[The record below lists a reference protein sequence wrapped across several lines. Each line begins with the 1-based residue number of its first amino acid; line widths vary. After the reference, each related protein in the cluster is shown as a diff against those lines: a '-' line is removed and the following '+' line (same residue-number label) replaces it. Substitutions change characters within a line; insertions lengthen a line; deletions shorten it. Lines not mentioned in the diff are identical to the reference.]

1 LPPRCAGAPKP
12 TPELENEPAEKTTMS
27 AVIQDKPHGK
37 TLVSLRG
44 LNKHYGD
51 FTAVDN
57 LDLEIQDGEFLTFLG
72 SSGSGKSTTLSMLAG
87 FETPS
92 SGEILVDGQ
101 SLVQVP
107 PHKRDIGMVFQRY
120 SLFPHLNVRDNI
132 AFPLAIRKLS
142 ATETTKKVDAM
153 LKLVQLEP
161 FAHRKPSQMSGG
173 QQQRVAI
180 ARALVYEPR
189 ILLMDEPLGAL
200 DKKLREDLQDELRQL
215 HRRLGI
221 TIVYVTHDQEEAMRL
236 SQRIAIFSHGKI
248 VGLGTGYDLYQNP
261 PNAFVASFLGNSNFL
276 RIKAQGN
283 GSGTFEGQPLAIR
296 LTPGLNPGQEALIMV
311 RPEKALAMTTE
322 QAAREPLPAGWN
334 EVSAKVAE
342 VLFLGE
348 SQTCQVVTAGGT
360 ELKVKALSAAGMSM
374 QPGDT
379 VKVRWAVGDA
389 CIYTEWAESDLSKS
403 AGAH

>member
-1 LPPRCAGAPKP
+1 
-12 TPELENEPAEKTTMS
+12 MS
-27 AVIQDKPHGK
+27 AVIKDASQQNDKP
-37 TLVSLRG
+37 LVSLRN

-51 FTAVDN
+51 FAAVDN
-57 LDLEIQDGEFLTFLG
+57 ISLDIKDGEFLTFLG

-92 SGEILVDGQ
+92 SGEILVNGE
-101 SLVQVP
+101 SLVNVP

-120 SLFPHLNVRDNI
+120 SLFPHLSVRDNI
-132 AFPLAIRKLS
+132 AFPLAIRKLA
-142 ATETTKKVDAM
+142 ATERDKRVDAM
-153 LKLVQLEP
+153 LKLVQLEQ
-161 FAHRKPSQMSGG
+161 FAHRRPSQLSGG

-248 VGLGTGYDLYQNP
+248 VGLGSGYDLYQNP

-276 RIKAQGN
+276 KLKAQGN
-283 GSGTFEGQPLAIR
+283 AAASFEKQSLSIR
-296 LTPGLNPGQEALIMV
+296 LTAGLHTDQDVLLMV
-311 RPEKALAMTTE
+311 RPEKAVALSVA
-322 QAAREPLPAGWN
+322 QAISEPLPSGWN
-334 EVSAKVAE
+334 EVSAKVVE

-348 SQTCQVVTAGGT
+348 SQTCSVVTSGGT
-360 ELKVKALSAAGMSM
+360 SMTVKALSAAGM
-374 QPGDT
+374 PLKAGDP
-379 VKVRWAVGDA
+379 VQVRWATADA
-389 CIYTEWAESDLSKS
+389 CVYTEWTESDLNKA
-403 AGAH
+403 AGSH

>member
-1 LPPRCAGAPKP
+1 
-12 TPELENEPAEKTTMS
+12 MS
-27 AVIQDKPHGK
+27 AVIKDASQQNDKP
-37 TLVSLRG
+37 LVSLRN

-51 FTAVDN
+51 FAAVDN
-57 LDLEIQDGEFLTFLG
+57 ISLDIKDGEFLTFLG

-92 SGEILVDGQ
+92 SGEILVNGQ
-101 SLVQVP
+101 SLVNVP

-120 SLFPHLNVRDNI
+120 SLFPHLSVRDNI
-132 AFPLAIRKLS
+132 AFPLAIRKL
-142 ATETTKKVDAM
+142 AAAERDKRVDAM
-153 LKLVQLEP
+153 LKLVQLEQ
-161 FAHRKPSQMSGG
+161 FAHRRPSQLSGG

-248 VGLGTGYDLYQNP
+248 VGLGSGYDLYQNP

-276 RIKAQGN
+276 KLKAQGN
-283 GSGTFEGQPLAIR
+283 AAASFEGQSLSIR
-296 LTPGLNPGQEALIMV
+296 LTAGLHTDQDVLLMV
-311 RPEKALAMTTE
+311 RPEKALALSVT
-322 QAAREPLPAGWN
+322 QAISEPLPSGWN
-334 EVSAKVAE
+334 EVSAKVVE

-348 SQTCQVVTAGGT
+348 SQTCSVVTSGGT
-360 ELKVKALSAAGMSM
+360 SMTVKALSAAGM
-374 QPGDT
+374 PLKAGDP
-379 VKVRWAVGDA
+379 VQVRWATADA
-389 CIYTEWAESDLSKS
+389 CVYTEWTDSDLNKA
-403 AGAH
+403 AGSH

>member
-1 LPPRCAGAPKP
+1 
-12 TPELENEPAEKTTMS
+12 MS
-27 AVIQDKPHGK
+27 AVIKDSAQQNDKP
-37 TLVSLRG
+37 LVSLRN
-44 LNKHYGD
+44 LNKYYGD
-51 FTAVDN
+51 FAAVDDIS
-57 LDLEIQDGEFLTFLG
+57 LDIKDGEFLTFLG

-92 SGEILVDGQ
+92 SGEIQVNGQ
-101 SLVQVP
+101 SLVNVP

-120 SLFPHLNVRDNI
+120 SLFPHLSVRENI
-132 AFPLAIRKLS
+132 AFPLAIRKLAAS
-142 ATETTKKVDAM
+142 ERERRVDAM
-153 LKLVQLEP
+153 LKLVQLEQ
-161 FAHRKPSQMSGG
+161 FAHRRPSQLSGG

-221 TIVYVTHDQEEAMRL
+221 TIIYVTHDQEEAMRL

-248 VGLGTGYDLYQNP
+248 VGLGSGFDLYQNP

-276 RIKAQGN
+276 KLKAQGN
-283 GSGTFEGQPLAIR
+283 AVASFEGQPLSIR
-296 LTPGLNPGQEALIMV
+296 LTAGLQNDQDVLLMV
-311 RPEKALAMTTE
+311 RPEKALALSVE
-322 QAAREPLPAGWN
+322 QAALEPLAAGWN
-334 EVSAKVAE
+334 EVSATVVE

-348 SQTCQVVTAGGT
+348 SQTCSVVTSGGT
-360 ELKVKALSAAGMSM
+360 SMTVKALSAAGM
-374 QPGDT
+374 PLKAGDP
-379 VKVRWAVGDA
+379 VRVRWATADA
-389 CIYTEWAESDLSKS
+389 CVYTEWAESDLNKA

>member
-1 LPPRCAGAPKP
+1 
-12 TPELENEPAEKTTMS
+12 MS
-27 AVIQDKPHGK
+27 AMIKDNAHTK

-92 SGEILVDGQ
+92 SGEILVEGQ
-101 SLVQVP
+101 SLVNVP
-107 PHKRDIGMVFQRY
+107 PHKRDIGMVFQRF

-132 AFPLAIRKLS
+132 AFPLAIRKLGS
-142 ATETTKKVDAM
+142 AEINKRVDAM
-153 LKLVQLEP
+153 LKLVQLEK

-248 VGLGTGYDLYQNP
+248 VGLGSGYDLYQNP

-276 RIKAQGN
+276 RIKASSN
-283 GSGTFEGQPLAIR
+283 GAGSFEGQPVAIR
-296 LTPGLNPGQEALIMV
+296 LTAGLAAGQEALIMV
-311 RPEKALAMTTE
+311 RPEKALALTTA
-322 QAAREPLPAGWN
+322 QAAAQPLPPGWN
-334 EVSAKVAE
+334 EVAAKVAE

-348 SQTCQVVTAGGT
+348 SQTCHVVTAGGT
-360 ELKVKALSAAGMSM
+360 EMTVKALSAAGMPM

-379 VKVRWAVGDA
+379 VNVRWAVADA

>member
-1 LPPRCAGAPKP
+1 
-12 TPELENEPAEKTTMS
+12 MS
-27 AVIQDKPHGK
+27 AVKDPAQQNNK
-37 TLVSLRG
+37 TLVSLRN

-51 FTAVDN
+51 FAAVD
-57 LDLEIQDGEFLTFLG
+57 DISLEIQDGEFLTFLG

-92 SGEILVDGQ
+92 SGEILVNGQ
-101 SLVQVP
+101 SLVNVP

-120 SLFPHLNVRDNI
+120 SLFPHLSVRDNI
-132 AFPLAIRKLS
+132 AFPLAIRKL
-142 ATETTKKVDAM
+142 APAERERRVDAM
-153 LKLVQLEP
+153 LKLVQLEQ
-161 FAHRKPSQMSGG
+161 FAHRRPSQLSGG

-248 VGLGTGYDLYQNP
+248 VGLGSGYDLYQNP

-276 RIKAQGN
+276 KLKAQGN
-283 GSGTFEGQPLAIR
+283 GAASFEGQALSIR
-296 LTPGLNPGQEALIMV
+296 LTSGLHADQDVLLMV
-311 RPEKALAMTTE
+311 RPEKAQALSVQQAEQDPLA
-322 QAAREPLPAGWN
+322 PGWN
-334 EVSAKVAE
+334 QVSAKVQE

-348 SQTCQVVTAGGT
+348 SQTCSVVTDGGT
-360 ELKVKALSAAGMSM
+360 AMTVKALSAAGM
-374 QPGDT
+374 PLKAGDP
-379 VKVRWAVGDA
+379 VRVRWATADA
-389 CIYTEWAESDLSKS
+389 CVYTQWAESDLNKA

>member
-1 LPPRCAGAPKP
+1 
-12 TPELENEPAEKTTMS
+12 MS
-27 AVIQDKPHGK
+27 AVIKEAGQQDQK
-37 TLVSLRG
+37 TLVSLCN

-51 FTAVDN
+51 FAAVDN
-57 LDLEIQDGEFLTFLG
+57 ISLDIQDGEFLTFLG

-92 SGEILVDGQ
+92 SGEILVSGK
-101 SLVQVP
+101 SLINVP

-120 SLFPHLNVRDNI
+120 SLFPHLSVRDNI
-132 AFPLAIRKLS
+132 AFPLAIRKLPS
-142 ATETTKKVDAM
+142 AEREKRVDAM
-153 LKLVQLEP
+153 LKLVQLEQ
-161 FAHRKPSQMSGG
+161 FAHRRPSQLSGG

-200 DKKLREDLQDELRQL
+200 DKKLREELQDELRQL

-248 VGLGTGYDLYQNP
+248 VGLGSGYDLYQNP

-276 RIKAQGN
+276 KLKAQGN
-283 GSGTFEGQPLAIR
+283 AAATFEGQPLSIR
-296 LTPGLNPGQEALIMV
+296 LTSSLQAGQDVLLMI
-311 RPEKALAMTTE
+311 RPEKAQALSLE
-322 QAAREPLPAGWN
+322 QAASEPLLSGWN
-334 EVSAKVAE
+334 EVTASVTE

-348 SQTCQVVTAGGT
+348 SQTCSVVTASGT
-360 ELKVKALSAAGMSM
+360 AMTVKALSATGMPM
-374 QPGDT
+374 KPGDK
-379 VKVRWAVGDA
+379 VRVRWAAGDA
-389 CIYTEWAESDLSKS
+389 CVYTEWAESDLNKV

>member
-1 LPPRCAGAPKP
+1 
-12 TPELENEPAEKTTMS
+12 MS
-27 AVIQDKPHGK
+27 AVKDPAHQADK
-37 TLVSLRG
+37 TLVSLRN

-51 FTAVDN
+51 FTAVDSIN
-57 LDLEIQDGEFLTFLG
+57 LDIKDGEFLTFLG

-101 SLVQVP
+101 SLVNVP

-120 SLFPHLNVRDNI
+120 SLFPHLSVRDNI
-132 AFPLAIRKLS
+132 GFPLDIRKMPR
-142 ATETTKKVDAM
+142 AERERRVDAM
-153 LKLVQLEP
+153 LKLVQLDT
-161 FAHRKPSQMSGG
+161 FAHRRPAQLSGG

-248 VGLGTGYDLYQNP
+248 VGLGSGYDLYQNP

-276 RIKAQGN
+276 RLKARGN
-283 GSGTFEGQPLAIR
+283 AVASFENQPLAIR
-296 LTPGLNPGQEALIMV
+296 LTANLTQDQDVLLMV
-311 RPEKALAMTTE
+311 RPEKAQALSLQQAE
-322 QAAREPLPAGWN
+322 QEPLAAGWN
-334 EVSAKVAE
+334 QIRARVSE

-348 SQTCQVVTAGGT
+348 SQTCSVVTDGGT
-360 ELKVKALSAAGMSM
+360 ALTVKALSAAGMPLK
-374 QPGDT
+374 PGDA
-379 VKVRWAVGDA
+379 VCVRWATADA
-389 CIYTEWAESDLSKS
+389 CVYTEWNESDLNKA
-403 AGAH
+403 AGSH

>member
-1 LPPRCAGAPKP
+1 
-12 TPELENEPAEKTTMS
+12 MS
-27 AVIQDKPHGK
+27 AVIKETAQQNEQP
-37 TLVSLRG
+37 LVSLRN
-44 LNKHYGD
+44 LNKYYGE
-51 FTAVDN
+51 FAAVDN
-57 LDLEIQDGEFLTFLG
+57 IALDIKDGEFLTFLG

-87 FETPS
+87 FETPT
-92 SGEILVDGQ
+92 SGEILVQGK
-101 SLVQVP
+101 SLVNVP

-120 SLFPHLNVRDNI
+120 SLFPHLSVRDNI
-132 AFPLAIRKLS
+132 AFPLAIRKLDS
-142 ATETTKKVDAM
+142 AERERRVDAM
-153 LKLVQLEP
+153 LKLVQLEQ
-161 FAHRKPSQMSGG
+161 FAHRRPSQLSGG

-248 VGLGTGYDLYQNP
+248 VGLGTGFDLYQNP

-276 RIKAQGN
+276 KLKAQGN
-283 GSGTFEGQPLAIR
+283 AAASFEGQALSIR
-296 LTPGLNPGQEALIMV
+296 LTSGLQNEQDVLLMV
-311 RPEKALAMTTE
+311 RPEKALALSVE
-322 QAAREPLPAGWN
+322 QAAQEPLAAGWN
-334 EVSAKVAE
+334 EVSAIVGE

-348 SQTCQVVTAGGT
+348 SQTCTVKTLGGT
-360 ELKVKALSAAGMSM
+360 SMTVKALSAAGM
-374 QPGDT
+374 PLKAGDP
-379 VKVRWAVGDA
+379 VRVRWATADA
-389 CIYTEWAESDLSKS
+389 CVYTEWAESDLNKA

>member
-1 LPPRCAGAPKP
+1 
-12 TPELENEPAEKTTMS
+12 MS
-27 AVIQDKPHGK
+27 AVIKDASQQSDKP
-37 TLVSLRG
+37 LVSLRN

-51 FTAVDN
+51 FAAVDN
-57 LDLEIQDGEFLTFLG
+57 ISLDIKDGEFLTFLG

-92 SGEILVDGQ
+92 SGEILVNGQ
-101 SLVQVP
+101 SLVNVP

-120 SLFPHLNVRDNI
+120 SLFPHLSVRDNI
-132 AFPLAIRKLS
+132 AFPLAIRKL
-142 ATETTKKVDAM
+142 AAAEREKRVDAM
-153 LKLVQLEP
+153 LKLVQLEQ
-161 FAHRKPSQMSGG
+161 FAHRRPSQLSGG

-248 VGLGTGYDLYQNP
+248 VGLGSGYDLYQNP

-276 RIKAQGN
+276 KLKAQGN
-283 GSGTFEGQPLAIR
+283 AAASFEGQALSIR
-296 LTPGLNPGQEALIMV
+296 LTSGLHTDQDVLLMV
-311 RPEKALAMTTE
+311 RPEKALALSTQ
-322 QAAREPLPAGWN
+322 QALDEPLAAGWN
-334 EVSAKVAE
+334 EVSANVVE

-348 SQTCQVVTAGGT
+348 SQTCSVVTAGGT
-360 ELKVKALSAAGMSM
+360 SMTVKALSAAGM
-374 QPGDT
+374 PLKAGDP
-379 VKVRWAVGDA
+379 VRVRWATADA
-389 CIYTEWAESDLSKS
+389 CVYTEWTESDLNKA

>member
-1 LPPRCAGAPKP
+1 
-12 TPELENEPAEKTTMS
+12 MS
-27 AVIQDKPHGK
+27 AVIKDASQQNDKP
-37 TLVSLRG
+37 LVSLRN

-51 FTAVDN
+51 FAAVDN
-57 LDLEIQDGEFLTFLG
+57 ISLDIKDGEFLTFLG

-92 SGEILVDGQ
+92 SGEILVNGQ
-101 SLVQVP
+101 SLVNVP

-120 SLFPHLNVRDNI
+120 SLFPHLSVRDNI
-132 AFPLAIRKLS
+132 AFPLAIRKL
-142 ATETTKKVDAM
+142 AAAERDKRVDAM
-153 LKLVQLEP
+153 LKLVQLEQ
-161 FAHRKPSQMSGG
+161 FAHRRPSQLSGG

-248 VGLGTGYDLYQNP
+248 VGLGSGYDLYQNP

-276 RIKAQGN
+276 KLKAQGN
-283 GSGTFEGQPLAIR
+283 AAASFEGQSLSIR
-296 LTPGLNPGQEALIMV
+296 LTAGLHTDQDVLLMV
-311 RPEKALAMTTE
+311 RPEKAVALSVQ
-322 QAAREPLPAGWN
+322 QASDEPLAAGWN
-334 EVSAKVAE
+334 EVSAKVVE

-348 SQTCQVVTAGGT
+348 SQTCSVVTSGGT
-360 ELKVKALSAAGMSM
+360 SMTVKALSAAGM
-374 QPGDT
+374 PLKAGEP
-379 VKVRWAVGDA
+379 VRVRWATADA
-389 CIYTEWAESDLSKS
+389 CVYTEWTDSDLNKA

>member
-1 LPPRCAGAPKP
+1 
-12 TPELENEPAEKTTMS
+12 MS
-27 AVIQDKPHGK
+27 AVIQDTRDNK
-37 TLVSLRG
+37 TLVSLRN

-51 FTAVDN
+51 FAAVDN
-57 LDLEIQDGEFLTFLG
+57 ISLDIQDGEFLTFLG

-92 SGEILVDGQ
+92 SGEILVDGK
-101 SLVQVP
+101 SLVNVP

-132 AFPLAIRKLS
+132 GFPLDIRKQ
-142 ATETTKKVDAM
+142 AAGERERRVEAM
-153 LKLVQLEP
+153 LKLVQLEK
-161 FAHRKPSQMSGG
+161 FAQRRPAQLSGG

-200 DKKLREDLQDELRQL
+200 DKKLREDLQDELRHL

-236 SQRIAIFSHGKI
+236 SQRIAIFSHGRI
-248 VGLGTGYDLYQNP
+248 VGLGSGYDLYQDP

-276 RIKAQGN
+276 KVKAQGN
-283 GSGTFEGQPLAIR
+283 AAASFEGQSLAIR
-296 LTPGLNPGQEALIMV
+296 PTAGLQNGQDLVLMV
-311 RPEKALAMTTE
+311 RPEKAQVLSPE
-322 QAAREPLPAGWN
+322 QATREPLAAGWN
-334 EVSAKVAE
+334 QVAAKVSE
-342 VLFLGE
+342 TVFLGE
-348 SQTCQVVTAGGT
+348 SLTCSVTTAGGT
-360 ELKVKALSAAGMSM
+360 SLTLKELSGATAPLQAGAQVM
-374 QPGDT
+374 
-379 VKVRWAVGDA
+379 VRWAAADA
-389 CIYTEWAESDLSKS
+389 CVYTEWNESDLAKG

>member
-1 LPPRCAGAPKP
+1 MNAILKPKP
-12 TPELENEPAEKTTMS
+12 HT
-27 AVIQDKPHGK
+27 
-37 TLVSLRG
+37 TLVSLRQ

-57 LDLEIQDGEFLTFLG
+57 LSLEIEDGEFLTFLG

-92 SGEILVDGQ
+92 SGEIEVAGR
-101 SLVQVP
+101 SLVNVP

-120 SLFPHLNVRDNI
+120 SLFPHMSVRDNI
-132 AFPLAIRKLS
+132 AFPLAIRKLP
-142 ATETTKKVDAM
+142 AAERDKRVNAM
-153 LKLVQLEP
+153 LKLVQLEA
-161 FAHRKPSQMSGG
+161 FAHRRPAQLSGG

-236 SQRIAIFSHGKI
+236 SQRIAIFSHGKV
-248 VGLGTGYDLYQNP
+248 VGLGSGVELYQNP

-276 RIKAQGN
+276 QATATGN
-283 GSGTFEGQPLAIR
+283 AGAVFEGQAISIR
-296 LTPGLNPGQEALIMV
+296 PQAHTSTQQPVLLMV
-311 RPEKALAMTTE
+311 RPEKALAMS
-322 QAAREPLPAGWN
+322 QAAAAATPLPPGWN
-334 EVSAKVAE
+334 EVAATVSE

-348 SQTCQVVTAGGT
+348 SQTCSAVTTGGT
-360 ELKVKALSAAGMSM
+360 ALTVKALSASGMALT
-374 QPGDT
+374 PGEAIR
-379 VKVRWAVGDA
+379 VRWTAGDA
-389 CIYTEWAESDLSKS
+389 CVYTQWAASDLKK
-403 AGAH
+403 G

>member
-1 LPPRCAGAPKP
+1 
-12 TPELENEPAEKTTMS
+12 MS
-27 AVIQDKPHGK
+27 AVIQDTRDNK
-37 TLVSLRG
+37 TLVSLRN

-57 LDLEIQDGEFLTFLG
+57 ISLDIQDGEFLTFLG

-92 SGEILVDGQ
+92 SGEILVQGQ
-101 SLVQVP
+101 SLVNVP

-132 AFPLAIRKLS
+132 GFPLDIRKQ
-142 ATETTKKVDAM
+142 AAGERERRVEAM
-153 LKLVQLEP
+153 LKLVQLEK
-161 FAHRKPSQMSGG
+161 FAHRRPAQLSGG

-200 DKKLREDLQDELRQL
+200 DKKLREDLQDELRHL

-236 SQRIAIFSHGKI
+236 SQRIAIFSHGRI
-248 VGLGTGYDLYQNP
+248 VGLGSGYDLYQNP

-276 RIKAQGN
+276 KVKAQGN
-283 GSGTFEGQPLAIR
+283 AAASFENQSLAIR
-296 LTPGLNPGQEALIMV
+296 PTAGLHDGQELVLMV
-311 RPEKALAMTTE
+311 RPEKALVLTPE
-322 QAAREPLPAGWN
+322 QAAQQPLAAGWN
-334 EVSAKVAE
+334 QIQARVAE
-342 VLFLGE
+342 TVFLGE
-348 SQTCQVVTAGGT
+348 SLTCSVTTSSGASLTLKELSGTSQPLQTGAPV
-360 ELKVKALSAAGMSM
+360 L
-374 QPGDT
+374 
-379 VKVRWAVGDA
+379 VRWAAADA
-389 CIYTEWAESDLSKS
+389 CVYTEWSESDLVRG

>member
-1 LPPRCAGAPKP
+1 
-12 TPELENEPAEKTTMS
+12 MS
-27 AVIQDKPHGK
+27 AVIKDNAHGK

-92 SGEILVDGQ
+92 SGEILVEGQ
-101 SLVQVP
+101 SLVNVP

-132 AFPLAIRKLS
+132 GFPLAIRKLGAS
-142 ATETTKKVDAM
+142 ETSKRVDAM
-153 LKLVQLEP
+153 LKLVQLEK

-276 RIKAQGN
+276 RIKASSN
-283 GSGTFEGQPLAIR
+283 GAGSFEGQPVAIR
-296 LTPGLNPGQEALIMV
+296 LTPGLAASQDALIMV
-311 RPEKALAMTTE
+311 RPEKALALTAE

-334 EVSAKVAE
+334 EVSAKVGE

-348 SQTCQVVTAGGT
+348 SQTCHVVTAGGT
-360 ELKVKALSAAGMSM
+360 ELTVKALSAAGMPM

-379 VKVRWAVGDA
+379 VKVRWAVADA

>member
-1 LPPRCAGAPKP
+1 VADALLDVQAVTKTFQRDGQPPHIA
-12 TPELENEPAEKTTMS
+12 LD
-27 AVIQDKPHGK
+27 AVNCQ
-37 TLVSLRG
+37 LNRG
-44 LNKHYGD
+44 EVMVVVGP
-51 FTAVDN
+51 
-57 LDLEIQDGEFLTFLG
+57 
-72 SSGSGKSTTLSMLAG
+72 SGSGKSTLLRTLNGLESID
-87 FETPS
+87 
-92 SGEILVDGQ
+92 SGTIRVDGV
-101 SLVQVP
+101 SLTDP
-107 PHKRDIGMVFQRY
+107 ATDINLWRTEVGMVFQHFNLFQHRTALDNVALPQRVVRGRSRADAERY
-120 SLFPHLNVRDNI
+120 ARELLGRVGMGDYGERY
-132 AFPLAIRKLS
+132 
-142 ATETTKKVDAM
+142 
-153 LKLVQLEP
+153 
-161 FAHRKPSQMSGG
+161 PSQLSGG

-276 RIKAQGN
+276 HIKASSQGA
-283 GSGTFEGQPLAIR
+283 GSFEGQPVAIR
-296 LTPGLNPGQEALIMV
+296 LTPGLAAGQDALIMV
-311 RPEKALAMTTE
+311 RPEKALALTTE
-322 QAAREPLPAGWN
+322 QAAREPLPTGWN
-334 EVSAKVAE
+334 EVIAKVGE

-348 SQTCQVVTAGGT
+348 SQTCHVMTPGGT
-360 ELKVKALSAAGMSM
+360 ELTVKALSAAGMPM

-379 VKVRWAVGDA
+379 VKVRWAVADA
-389 CIYTEWAESDLSKS
+389 CIYTEWAQSDLSKS

>member
-1 LPPRCAGAPKP
+1 
-12 TPELENEPAEKTTMS
+12 MS
-27 AVIQDKPHGK
+27 AVIQDTRENK
-37 TLVSLRG
+37 TLVSLRN

-51 FTAVDN
+51 FAAVDN
-57 LDLEIQDGEFLTFLG
+57 ISLDIQDGEFLTFLG

-92 SGEILVDGQ
+92 SGEILVDGK
-101 SLVQVP
+101 SLVNVP

-132 AFPLAIRKLS
+132 GFPLDIRKQ
-142 ATETTKKVDAM
+142 AAGERERRVEAM
-153 LKLVQLEP
+153 LKLVQLEQ
-161 FAHRKPSQMSGG
+161 FAQRRPAQLSGG

-200 DKKLREDLQDELRQL
+200 DKKLREDLQDELRHL

-248 VGLGTGYDLYQNP
+248 VGLGSGYDLYQSP

-276 RIKAQGN
+276 KVKAQGN
-283 GSGTFEGQPLAIR
+283 AGASFEGQPLAIR
-296 LTPGLNPGQEALIMV
+296 PTPGLHNGQDLILMV
-311 RPEKALAMTTE
+311 RPEKAQVLSPE
-322 QAAREPLPAGWN
+322 QAASEPLAAGWN
-334 EVSAKVAE
+334 QIQAKVAE
-342 VLFLGE
+342 TVFLGE
-348 SQTCQVVTAGGT
+348 SLTCSVITAGGT
-360 ELKVKALSAAGMSM
+360 SLTLKELSGTTAPL
-374 QPGDT
+374 QPGAT
-379 VKVRWAVGDA
+379 VMVRWAAADA
-389 CIYTEWAESDLSKS
+389 CVYTEWKESDLAKG

>member
-1 LPPRCAGAPKP
+1 
-12 TPELENEPAEKTTMS
+12 MS
-27 AVIQDKPHGK
+27 AVIKDASLQNDKP
-37 TLVSLRG
+37 LVSLRN

-51 FTAVDN
+51 FAAVDN
-57 LDLEIQDGEFLTFLG
+57 ISLDIKDGEFLTFLG

-92 SGEILVDGQ
+92 SGEILVNGQ
-101 SLVQVP
+101 SLVNVP

-120 SLFPHLNVRDNI
+120 SLFPHLSVRDNI
-132 AFPLAIRKLS
+132 AFPLAIRKL
-142 ATETTKKVDAM
+142 AAAERDKRVDAM
-153 LKLVQLEP
+153 LKLVQLEQ
-161 FAHRKPSQMSGG
+161 FAHRRPSQLSGG

-248 VGLGTGYDLYQNP
+248 VGLGSGYDLYQNP

-276 RIKAQGN
+276 KLKAQGN
-283 GSGTFEGQPLAIR
+283 AAASFEGQSLSIR
-296 LTPGLNPGQEALIMV
+296 LTAGLHTDQDVLLMV
-311 RPEKALAMTTE
+311 RPEKAVALSVQ
-322 QAAREPLPAGWN
+322 QASAEPLAAGWN
-334 EVSAKVAE
+334 EVSAQVVE

-348 SQTCQVVTAGGT
+348 SQTCSVVTSGGT
-360 ELKVKALSAAGMSM
+360 SMTVKALSAAGM
-374 QPGDT
+374 PLKAGDP
-379 VKVRWAVGDA
+379 VRVRWATADA
-389 CIYTEWAESDLSKS
+389 CVYTEWAESDLNKA
-403 AGAH
+403 AGSH

>member
-1 LPPRCAGAPKP
+1 
-12 TPELENEPAEKTTMS
+12 MS
-27 AVIQDKPHGK
+27 AVIKDCAQQNDKP
-37 TLVSLRG
+37 LVSLRN
-44 LNKHYGD
+44 LNKYYGD
-51 FTAVDN
+51 FAAVDDIS
-57 LDLEIQDGEFLTFLG
+57 LDIKDGEFLTFLG

-92 SGEILVDGQ
+92 SGEILVNGQ
-101 SLVQVP
+101 SLVNVP

-120 SLFPHLNVRDNI
+120 SLFPHLSVRDNI
-132 AFPLAIRKLS
+132 AFPLAIRKL
-142 ATETTKKVDAM
+142 AAAERERRVDAM
-153 LKLVQLEP
+153 LKLVQLEQ
-161 FAHRKPSQMSGG
+161 FAHRRPSQLSGG

-248 VGLGTGYDLYQNP
+248 VGLGSGYDLYQNP

-276 RIKAQGN
+276 KLKAQGN
-283 GSGTFEGQPLAIR
+283 AVASFEGQPLSIR
-296 LTPGLNPGQEALIMV
+296 LTAGLQTDQDVLLMV
-311 RPEKALAMTTE
+311 RPEKALALSIE
-322 QAAREPLPAGWN
+322 QAAQEPLAAGWN
-334 EVSAKVAE
+334 EVTAKVVE

-348 SQTCQVVTAGGT
+348 SQTCSVVTSGGT
-360 ELKVKALSAAGMSM
+360 SMTVKALSAAGMPM
-374 QPGDT
+374 KAGDP
-379 VKVRWAVGDA
+379 VRVRWATADA
-389 CIYTEWAESDLSKS
+389 CVYTEWAESDLNKA

>member
-1 LPPRCAGAPKP
+1 
-12 TPELENEPAEKTTMS
+12 MS
-27 AVIQDKPHGK
+27 AVIKDASQQNDKP
-37 TLVSLRG
+37 LVSLRN

-51 FTAVDN
+51 FAAVDN
-57 LDLEIQDGEFLTFLG
+57 ISLDIKDGEFLTFLG

-92 SGEILVDGQ
+92 SGEILVNGQ
-101 SLVQVP
+101 SLVNVP

-120 SLFPHLNVRDNI
+120 SLFPHLSVRDNI
-132 AFPLAIRKLS
+132 AFPLAIRKL
-142 ATETTKKVDAM
+142 AAAERDKRVDAM
-153 LKLVQLEP
+153 LKLVQLEQ
-161 FAHRKPSQMSGG
+161 FAHRRPSQLSGG

-248 VGLGTGYDLYQNP
+248 VGLGSGYDLYQNP

-276 RIKAQGN
+276 KLKAQGN
-283 GSGTFEGQPLAIR
+283 AAASFEGQSLSIR
-296 LTPGLNPGQEALIMV
+296 LTTGLHIDQDVLLMV
-311 RPEKALAMTTE
+311 RPEKALALSVS
-322 QAAREPLPAGWN
+322 QAISEPLPAGWN
-334 EVSAKVAE
+334 EVSAKVVE

-348 SQTCQVVTAGGT
+348 SQTCSVVTSGGT
-360 ELKVKALSAAGMSM
+360 SMTVKALSAAGM
-374 QPGDT
+374 PLKAGDP
-379 VKVRWAVGDA
+379 VRVRWATADA
-389 CIYTEWAESDLSKS
+389 CVYTEWTESDLNKA

>member
-1 LPPRCAGAPKP
+1 
-12 TPELENEPAEKTTMS
+12 MS
-27 AVIQDKPHGK
+27 AVINDAAQQNDKP
-37 TLVSLRG
+37 LVSLRN
-44 LNKHYGD
+44 LNKYYGD
-51 FTAVDN
+51 FAAVDDIS
-57 LDLEIQDGEFLTFLG
+57 LDIKDGEFLTFLG

-92 SGEILVDGQ
+92 SGEILVNGQ
-101 SLVQVP
+101 SLVNVP

-120 SLFPHLNVRDNI
+120 SLFPHLSVRDNI
-132 AFPLAIRKLS
+132 AFPLHIRKLAS
-142 ATETTKKVDAM
+142 AERERRVDAM
-153 LKLVQLEP
+153 LKLVQLEQ
-161 FAHRKPSQMSGG
+161 FAHRRPSQLSGG

-248 VGLGTGYDLYQNP
+248 VGLGSGYDLYQNP

-276 RIKAQGN
+276 KLKAQGN
-283 GSGTFEGQPLAIR
+283 AVATFEGQPLSIR
-296 LTPGLNPGQEALIMV
+296 LTAGLQTEQDVLLMV
-311 RPEKALAMTTE
+311 RPEKAVALSVQQASE
-322 QAAREPLPAGWN
+322 QALAAGWN
-334 EVSAKVAE
+334 EVSAKVVE

-348 SQTCQVVTAGGT
+348 SQTCSVVTSGGT
-360 ELKVKALSAAGMSM
+360 SMTVKALSAAGM
-374 QPGDT
+374 PLKAGDP
-379 VKVRWAVGDA
+379 VKVRWATADA
-389 CIYTEWAESDLSKS
+389 CVYTEWAESDLNKA

>member
-1 LPPRCAGAPKP
+1 
-12 TPELENEPAEKTTMS
+12 MS
-27 AVIQDKPHGK
+27 AVKDPAQQNNK
-37 TLVSLRG
+37 TLVSLRN

-51 FTAVDN
+51 FAAVD
-57 LDLEIQDGEFLTFLG
+57 DISLEIQDGEFLTFLG

-92 SGEILVDGQ
+92 SGEILVDGK
-101 SLVQVP
+101 SLVHVP

-120 SLFPHLNVRDNI
+120 SLFPHLSVRDNI
-132 AFPLAIRKLS
+132 AFPLAIRKL
-142 ATETTKKVDAM
+142 APAERDRRVDAM
-153 LKLVQLEP
+153 LKLVQLEQ
-161 FAHRKPSQMSGG
+161 FAHRRPSQLSGG

-248 VGLGTGYDLYQNP
+248 VGLGSGYDLYQNP

-276 RIKAQGN
+276 KLKAQGN
-283 GSGTFEGQPLAIR
+283 AVASFEGQSLSIR
-296 LTPGLNPGQEALIMV
+296 LTAGLQTEQDVLLMV
-311 RPEKALAMTTE
+311 RPEKALALSTE
-322 QAAREPLPAGWN
+322 QAAQQPLAAGWN
-334 EVSAKVAE
+334 EVSAKVVE

-348 SQTCQVVTAGGT
+348 SQTCSVVTSGGT
-360 ELKVKALSAAGMSM
+360 AMTVKALSAAGM
-374 QPGDT
+374 PLKAGDP
-379 VKVRWAVGDA
+379 VRVRWATADA
-389 CIYTEWAESDLSKS
+389 CVYTQWAESDLNKA

>member
-1 LPPRCAGAPKP
+1 
-12 TPELENEPAEKTTMS
+12 MS
-27 AVIQDKPHGK
+27 AVIKDASQQNDKP
-37 TLVSLRG
+37 LVSLRN

-51 FTAVDN
+51 FAAVDN
-57 LDLEIQDGEFLTFLG
+57 ISLDIKDGEFLTFLG

-92 SGEILVDGQ
+92 SGEILVNGE
-101 SLVQVP
+101 SLVNVP

-120 SLFPHLNVRDNI
+120 SLFPHLSVRDNI
-132 AFPLAIRKLS
+132 AFPLAIRKL
-142 ATETTKKVDAM
+142 AAAEREKRVDAM
-153 LKLVQLEP
+153 LKLVQLEQ
-161 FAHRKPSQMSGG
+161 FAHRRPSQLSGG

-248 VGLGTGYDLYQNP
+248 VGLGSGYDLYQNP

-276 RIKAQGN
+276 KLKAQGN
-283 GSGTFEGQPLAIR
+283 AAASFEGQSLSIR
-296 LTPGLNPGQEALIMV
+296 LTAGLHTDQDVLLMV
-311 RPEKALAMTTE
+311 RPEKA
-322 QAAREPLPAGWN
+322 QALSLSQAISEPLPSGWN
-334 EVSAKVAE
+334 EVSAKVVE

-348 SQTCQVVTAGGT
+348 SQTCSVVTSGGT
-360 ELKVKALSAAGMSM
+360 SMTVKALSAAGM
-374 QPGDT
+374 PLKAGDP
-379 VKVRWAVGDA
+379 VQVRWATADA
-389 CIYTEWAESDLSKS
+389 CVYTEWTDSDLNKA
-403 AGAH
+403 AGSH

>member
-1 LPPRCAGAPKP
+1 
-12 TPELENEPAEKTTMS
+12 MS
-27 AVIQDKPHGK
+27 AVIKDASQQNDKP
-37 TLVSLRG
+37 LVSLRN

-51 FTAVDN
+51 FAAVDN
-57 LDLEIQDGEFLTFLG
+57 ISLDIKDGEFLTFLG

-92 SGEILVDGQ
+92 SGEILVNGQ
-101 SLVQVP
+101 SLVNVP

-120 SLFPHLNVRDNI
+120 SLFPHLSVRDNI
-132 AFPLAIRKLS
+132 AFPLAIRKL
-142 ATETTKKVDAM
+142 AAAERDKRVDAM

-161 FAHRKPSQMSGG
+161 FAHRRPSQLSGG

-248 VGLGTGYDLYQNP
+248 VGLGSGYDLYQNP

-276 RIKAQGN
+276 KLKAQGN
-283 GSGTFEGQPLAIR
+283 AAASFEGQSLSIR
-296 LTPGLNPGQEALIMV
+296 LTAGLLTDQDVLLMV
-311 RPEKALAMTTE
+311 RPEKALALSVA
-322 QAAREPLPAGWN
+322 QAISEPLPSGWN
-334 EVSAKVAE
+334 EVSAKVVE

-348 SQTCQVVTAGGT
+348 SQTCSVVTSGGT
-360 ELKVKALSAAGMSM
+360 SMTVKALSAAGM
-374 QPGDT
+374 PLKAGDP
-379 VKVRWAVGDA
+379 VQVRWATADA
-389 CIYTEWAESDLSKS
+389 CVYTEWTESDLNKA

>member
-1 LPPRCAGAPKP
+1 
-12 TPELENEPAEKTTMS
+12 MS
-27 AVIQDKPHGK
+27 AVIKDAAQPNDKP
-37 TLVSLRG
+37 LVSLRN
-44 LNKHYGD
+44 LNKYYGD
-51 FTAVDN
+51 FAAVDDIS
-57 LDLEIQDGEFLTFLG
+57 LDIKDGEFLTFLG

-92 SGEILVDGQ
+92 SGEILVNGQ
-101 SLVQVP
+101 SLVNVP

-120 SLFPHLNVRDNI
+120 SLFPHLSVRDNI
-132 AFPLAIRKLS
+132 AFPLAIRKL
-142 ATETTKKVDAM
+142 AAAERDRRVDAM
-153 LKLVQLEP
+153 LKLVQLEQ
-161 FAHRKPSQMSGG
+161 FAHRRPSQLSGG

-248 VGLGTGYDLYQNP
+248 VGLGSGYDLYQNP

-276 RIKAQGN
+276 KLKAQGN
-283 GSGTFEGQPLAIR
+283 AVASFEGQSLSIR
-296 LTPGLNPGQEALIMV
+296 LTAGLQTHQDVLLMV
-311 RPEKALAMTTE
+311 RPEKALALSTE
-322 QAAREPLPAGWN
+322 QAAQEPLAAGWN
-334 EVSAKVAE
+334 EVTAKVVE

-348 SQTCQVVTAGGT
+348 SQTCSVVTPGGT
-360 ELKVKALSAAGMSM
+360 SMTVKALSAAGMPM
-374 QPGDT
+374 KAGDP
-379 VKVRWAVGDA
+379 VRVRWATADA
-389 CIYTEWAESDLSKS
+389 CVYTEWAESDLNKA

>member
-1 LPPRCAGAPKP
+1 
-12 TPELENEPAEKTTMS
+12 MS
-27 AVIQDKPHGK
+27 AVIKDASQQNDKP
-37 TLVSLRG
+37 LVSLRN

-51 FTAVDN
+51 FAAVDN
-57 LDLEIQDGEFLTFLG
+57 ISLDIKDGEFLTFLG

-92 SGEILVDGQ
+92 SGEILVNGQ
-101 SLVQVP
+101 SLVNVP

-120 SLFPHLNVRDNI
+120 SLFPHLSVRDNI
-132 AFPLAIRKLS
+132 AFPLAIRKL
-142 ATETTKKVDAM
+142 AAAERDKRVDAM
-153 LKLVQLEP
+153 LKLVQLEQ
-161 FAHRKPSQMSGG
+161 FAHRRPSQLSGG

-200 DKKLREDLQDELRQL
+200 DKKLREDLQDELRLL

-248 VGLGTGYDLYQNP
+248 VGLGSGYDLYQNP

-276 RIKAQGN
+276 KLKAQGN
-283 GSGTFEGQPLAIR
+283 AAASFEGQSLSIR
-296 LTPGLNPGQEALIMV
+296 LTAGLHTDQDVLLMV
-311 RPEKALAMTTE
+311 RPEKAVALSVQ
-322 QAAREPLPAGWN
+322 QASEEPLAAGWN
-334 EVSAKVAE
+334 EVSAQVVE

-348 SQTCQVVTAGGT
+348 SQTCSVVTSGGT
-360 ELKVKALSAAGMSM
+360 SMTVKALSAAGM
-374 QPGDT
+374 PLKAGDP
-379 VKVRWAVGDA
+379 VRVRWATADA
-389 CIYTEWAESDLSKS
+389 CVYTEWAESDLNKA
-403 AGAH
+403 AGSH

>member
-1 LPPRCAGAPKP
+1 
-12 TPELENEPAEKTTMS
+12 MS
-27 AVIQDKPHGK
+27 AVIKDASQQNDKP
-37 TLVSLRG
+37 LVSLRN

-51 FTAVDN
+51 FAAVDN
-57 LDLEIQDGEFLTFLG
+57 ISLDIKDGEFLTFLG

-92 SGEILVDGQ
+92 SGEILVNGQ
-101 SLVQVP
+101 SLVNVP

-120 SLFPHLNVRDNI
+120 SLFPHLSVRDNI
-132 AFPLAIRKLS
+132 AFPLAIRKL
-142 ATETTKKVDAM
+142 AAAERDKRVDAM
-153 LKLVQLEP
+153 LKLVQLEQ
-161 FAHRKPSQMSGG
+161 FAHRRPSQLSGG

-248 VGLGTGYDLYQNP
+248 VGLGSGYDLYQNP

-276 RIKAQGN
+276 KLKAQGN
-283 GSGTFEGQPLAIR
+283 AAASFEGHSLSIR
-296 LTPGLNPGQEALIMV
+296 LTAGLHTDQDVLLMV
-311 RPEKALAMTTE
+311 RPEKALALSVA
-322 QAAREPLPAGWN
+322 QAISEPLPSGWN
-334 EVSAKVAE
+334 EVSAKVVE

-348 SQTCQVVTAGGT
+348 SQTCSVVTSSGT
-360 ELKVKALSAAGMSM
+360 SMTVKALSAAGM
-374 QPGDT
+374 PLKAGDP
-379 VKVRWAVGDA
+379 VQVRWATADA
-389 CIYTEWAESDLSKS
+389 CVYTEWTESDLNKA

>member
-1 LPPRCAGAPKP
+1 
-12 TPELENEPAEKTTMS
+12 MS
-27 AVIQDKPHGK
+27 AVIQDTRDNK
-37 TLVSLRG
+37 TLVSLRN

-51 FTAVDN
+51 FAAVDN
-57 LDLEIQDGEFLTFLG
+57 ISLDIQDGEFLTFLG

-92 SGEILVDGQ
+92 SGEILVDGK
-101 SLVQVP
+101 SLVNVP

-132 AFPLAIRKLS
+132 GFPLDIRKQ
-142 ATETTKKVDAM
+142 AAGERERRVEAM
-153 LKLVQLEP
+153 LKLVQLEK
-161 FAHRKPSQMSGG
+161 FAQRRPAQLSGG

-200 DKKLREDLQDELRQL
+200 DKKLREDLQDELRHL

-236 SQRIAIFSHGKI
+236 SQRIAIFSHGRI
-248 VGLGTGYDLYQNP
+248 VGLGSGYDLYQDP

-276 RIKAQGN
+276 KVKAQGN
-283 GSGTFEGQPLAIR
+283 AAASFEGQSLAIR
-296 LTPGLNPGQEALIMV
+296 PTAGLQNGQDLVLMV
-311 RPEKALAMTTE
+311 RPEKAQVLSPE
-322 QAAREPLPAGWN
+322 QATCEPLAAGWN
-334 EVSAKVAE
+334 QVAAKVSE
-342 VLFLGE
+342 TVFLGE
-348 SQTCQVVTAGGT
+348 SLTCSVTTAGGT
-360 ELKVKALSAAGMSM
+360 NLTLKELSGATAPL
-374 QPGDT
+374 QPGAQ
-379 VKVRWAVGDA
+379 VMVRWAAADA
-389 CIYTEWAESDLSKS
+389 CVYTEWNESDLVKG

>member
-1 LPPRCAGAPKP
+1 
-12 TPELENEPAEKTTMS
+12 MS
-27 AVIQDKPHGK
+27 AVIKDNAHGK

-101 SLVQVP
+101 SLVNVP

-132 AFPLAIRKLS
+132 AFPLAIRKLG
-142 ATETTKKVDAM
+142 AAETAKRVDAM
-153 LKLVQLEP
+153 LKLVQLEK
-161 FAHRKPSQMSGG
+161 FAPRKPSQMSGG

-189 ILLMDEPLGAL
+189 ILLMDAPLGAL
-200 DKKLREDLQDELRQL
+200 DKKLREDLQDALRQL

-276 RIKAQGN
+276 RIKASSN
-283 GSGTFEGQPLAIR
+283 GAGSFEGQPVAIR
-296 LTPGLNPGQEALIMV
+296 LTPGLAASQDALIMV
-311 RPEKALAMTTE
+311 RPEKALALTAE
-322 QAAREPLPAGWN
+322 QAARAPLPAGWN
-334 EVSAKVAE
+334 EVSAKVGE

-348 SQTCQVVTAGGT
+348 SQTCHVVTAGGT
-360 ELKVKALSAAGMSM
+360 ELTVKALSAAGMPM
-374 QPGDT
+374 QPGDS
-379 VKVRWAVGDA
+379 VKVRWAVADA

>member
-1 LPPRCAGAPKP
+1 
-12 TPELENEPAEKTTMS
+12 MS
-27 AVIQDKPHGK
+27 AVKDPAQQNNK
-37 TLVSLRG
+37 TLVSLRN

-51 FTAVDN
+51 FAAVD
-57 LDLEIQDGEFLTFLG
+57 DISLEIQDGEFLTFLG

-92 SGEILVDGQ
+92 SGEILVGGK
-101 SLVQVP
+101 SLVNVP

-120 SLFPHLNVRDNI
+120 SLFPHLSVRDNI
-132 AFPLAIRKLS
+132 AFPLAIRKL
-142 ATETTKKVDAM
+142 AAAERDRRVDAM
-153 LKLVQLEP
+153 LKLVQLEQ
-161 FAHRKPSQMSGG
+161 FAHRRPSQLSGG

-248 VGLGTGYDLYQNP
+248 VGLGSGYDLYQNP

-276 RIKAQGN
+276 KLKAQGN
-283 GSGTFEGQPLAIR
+283 AAATFEGQSLSIR
-296 LTPGLNPGQEALIMV
+296 LTAGLQADQDVLLMV
-311 RPEKALAMTTE
+311 RPEKALALSVE
-322 QAAREPLPAGWN
+322 QASQDTLPAGWN
-334 EVSAKVAE
+334 EVAAKVVE

-348 SQTCQVVTAGGT
+348 SQTCSVVTSGGT
-360 ELKVKALSAAGMSM
+360 AMTVKALSAAGM
-374 QPGDT
+374 PLKAGDP
-379 VKVRWAVGDA
+379 VRVRWATADA
-389 CIYTEWAESDLSKS
+389 CVYTQWAESDLNKA

>member
-1 LPPRCAGAPKP
+1 
-12 TPELENEPAEKTTMS
+12 MS
-27 AVIQDKPHGK
+27 AVIKDASQQNDKS
-37 TLVSLRG
+37 LVSLRN

-51 FTAVDN
+51 FAAVDN
-57 LDLEIQDGEFLTFLG
+57 ISLDIKDGEFLTFLG

-92 SGEILVDGQ
+92 SGEILVNGQ
-101 SLVQVP
+101 SLVNMP

-120 SLFPHLNVRDNI
+120 SLFPHLSVRDNI
-132 AFPLAIRKLS
+132 AFPLAIRKL
-142 ATETTKKVDAM
+142 AAAERDKRVDAM
-153 LKLVQLEP
+153 LKLVQLEQ
-161 FAHRKPSQMSGG
+161 FAHRRPSQLSGG

-248 VGLGTGYDLYQNP
+248 VGLGSGYDLYQNP

-276 RIKAQGN
+276 KLKAQGN
-283 GSGTFEGQPLAIR
+283 AAASFEGQSLSIR
-296 LTPGLNPGQEALIMV
+296 LTAGLHTEQDVLLMV
-311 RPEKALAMTTE
+311 RPEKAVALSVQ
-322 QAAREPLPAGWN
+322 QASDEPLAAGWN
-334 EVSAKVAE
+334 EVSAKVVE

-348 SQTCQVVTAGGT
+348 SQTCSVVTSGGT
-360 ELKVKALSAAGMSM
+360 SMTVKALSAAGM
-374 QPGDT
+374 PLKAGDP
-379 VKVRWAVGDA
+379 VRVRWATADA
-389 CIYTEWAESDLSKS
+389 CVYTEWTDSDLNKA